1 MYEAKAVAQA
11 RMRELLLAHDGI
23 VAATTDAATTL
34 SERSAELQEFCL
46 VVGKV
51 CTHLSPPP
59 PIKVPLIDRLRVLTS
74 HVEHV
79 VAEGASHRSGLALG
93 QMVSHCDE
101 IDVAVIAEGFAVGRS
116 DEELDAIED
125 QVR

>member
-51 CTHLSPPP
+51 CTHLSFFFFFF
-59 PIKVPLIDRLRVLTS
+59 L
-74 HVEHV
+74 
-79 VAEGASHRSGLALG
+79 
-93 QMVSHCDE
+93 
-101 IDVAVIAEGFAVGRS
+101 FFF
-116 DEELDAIED
+116 
-125 QVR
+125 